1 MLFQEMFDGDLL
13 NMFYNNSENRE
24 KVKVMAENLN
34 EYFGFVKEIKELIY
48 KCQYEALKSVNRE
61 LINLYWEIG
70 KEITKQQEEK
80 GWGKSVVAVLAQ
92 ELQREFPGI
101 KGFSIANLW
110 RMRNFYINYCENEKL
125 APLVREISWTK
136 NVIIMEKCKDDLER
150 EFYIKTTKK
159 YGWTKDVLTNNLDNK
174 AYHKYLT
181 NQTNF
186 DLSVPEKYRLQAK
199 LAVKDEYTFD
209 LKNRMC
215 FYKNLMM
222 LNANRD

>member
-1 MLFQEMFDGDLL
+1 
-13 NMFYNNSENRE
+13 
-24 KVKVMAENLN
+24 MAENLN

>member
-1 MLFQEMFDGDLL
+1 MFDGDLL